1 MSGSME
7 LEPVMAAPAKRGR
20 PRKDAPLVLDNVEL
34 LSGEERAQ
42 HYRDVA
48 DLHRGMKQ
56 LRQTVQELARTLCSI
71 GQRMAEM
78 QGRHFGKL
86 KVEDYT
92 RLLEISSA
100 ECRAAK
106 CVYLATLDNPD
117 FLRSDDAQDFTSV
130 AQVLKHF
137 RRPQEERKE
146 LPQVQYPASP
156 APQWSPAEGLPC
168 KSGARLNRYR
178 IRAEPTDGQFY
189 VYHNDD
195 VPYPAVSLAVEVPRN
210 FQQETAFERMRDK
223 IQVALE
229 EYYSVV
235 ESTEEDW
242 T

>member
-1 MSGSME
+1 MSDSME
-7 LEPVMAAPAKRGR
+7 LEPVLVPAKRGR
-20 PRKDAPLVLDNVEL
+20 PRKDSPLMIDNVEL

-48 DLHRGMKQ
+48 ELHRGMKQ
-56 LRQTVQELARTLCSI
+56 LRQTVRDLTKTLCSI
-71 GQRMAEM
+71 GQRMAEI
-78 QGRHFGKL
+78 QGRYFGKL

-92 RLLEISSA
+92 RLLEISPA

-106 CVYLATLDNPD
+106 CVYLAELNSPGFLD
-117 FLRSDDAQDFTSV
+117 SDDVQDFTSV
-130 AQVLKHF
+130 AQVLRYF
-137 RRPQEERKE
+137 RTPQEERKE
-146 LPQVQYPASP
+146 LPQVQYPAAP
-156 APQWSPAEGLPC
+156 APQWSQTETLPC

-195 VPYPAVSLAVEVPRN
+195 APYPAVSLGVEIPRN

-235 ESTEEDW
+235 EATEEDW
-242 T
+242 G